1 MYASFNFL
9 LNLSFASQQE
19 CKYELHV
26 VITILYEMQIR
37 TGTRFLATTM
47 EV

>member
-1 MYASFNFL
+1 MYVSFNFL
-9 LNLSFASQQE
+9 LNLSFVSQQE

-26 VITILYEMQIR
+26 VITILYQIQIR
-37 TGTRFLATTM
+37 RGTRFLATTV